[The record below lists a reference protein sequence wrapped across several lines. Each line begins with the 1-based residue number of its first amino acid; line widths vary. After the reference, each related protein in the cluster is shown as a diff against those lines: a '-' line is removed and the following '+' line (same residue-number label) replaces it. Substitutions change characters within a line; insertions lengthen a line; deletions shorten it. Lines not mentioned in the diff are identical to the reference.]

1 MQVQKRKE
9 VTTNKEMF
17 QHRIIKGFE
26 TLSYKILQRGSFYTY
41 FVIPLLKFSKMVYIF
56 NCSFYKQFTVL
67 CVLLTIG

>member
-26 TLSYKILQRGSFYTY
+26 TLSYKSLQRGSFYTY
-41 FVIPLLKFSKMVYIF
+41 FVIPPIRVIVLVTILLVHLREKNQY
-56 NCSFYKQFTVL
+56 Q
-67 CVLLTIG
+67 